1 MAPRDNLVLAILV
14 IWCSQYLGARDNYVR
29 AKIWCGE
36 NRSENGLELRHQ
48 TKTRGLLHG
57 TSLVFFI
64 SHFYRAYKYY
74 FFHYKFPMN
83 FQKHSLVFS
92 FMPFCISRIMSAK
105 KNIEIREG
113 SQDQWKHTCT
123 PRDFFSLS
131 LVFSY

>member
-1 MAPRDNLVLAILV
+1 MAPRSNLVLAI
-14 IWCSQYLGARDNYVR
+14 IWNSQYLGARDNYVR

-48 TKTRGLLHG
+48 TKTRELLHG

-74 FFHYKFPMN
+74 FFHYNFPMN

-105 KNIEIREG
+105 KISKFEREVKTNGNTLVPHEI
-113 SQDQWKHTCT
+113 
-123 PRDFFSLS
+123 FFL
-131 LVFSY
+131 FH